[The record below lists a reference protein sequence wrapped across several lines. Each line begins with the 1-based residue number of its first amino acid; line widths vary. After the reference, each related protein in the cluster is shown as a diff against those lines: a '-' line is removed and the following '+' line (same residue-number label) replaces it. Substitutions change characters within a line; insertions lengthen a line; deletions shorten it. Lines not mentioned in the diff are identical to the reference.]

1 MQARTSNAGHTA
13 GEVLTSGATVP
24 MPSRLRRPRADYL
37 TWLEA
42 RSMLYQAEQLSDLIA
57 GTHHQWQNAYAHPRP
72 LDFVRAASVWF
83 TSYPQ
88 SIITRRDKSVLQTL
102 ASDDLLS
109 TFRTL
114 GIEGIHTG
122 PMKRAGA
129 ISGRRYTPS
138 IDGFFDRIEL
148 TIDPRYGSN
157 DEYVEMTRDAQQ
169 FGIVIIGDLVPG
181 HTGKGADFRLA
192 ERAYKNYDGLYTMI
206 EIPQGDWVLLPPVPE
221 GADSVNLSLETVQ
234 RLEDVG
240 YIPGPLDVV
249 IFYDPNIKETNWSAT
264 DIVTGVDGVQRRWV
278 YLHVFKAGQP
288 SFNWLDPT
296 FGAHRI
302 VIADAVQSLH
312 VLGAKALRLDAN
324 PLLGIE
330 GRPGLEKAWIEGH
343 PLAEGTSNTIAM
355 MIRKLGGYSFQ
366 ELNLSLDDLKR
377 FTKWGPELS
386 YDFFT
391 RPPYLFAMVTGDAGP
406 LRLILRLMLEEGI
419 EQGILVHA
427 LQNHDELMFD
437 LAHMRN
443 HGDEKFWV
451 NGEEMLGRTIYDSM
465 YQKVKDQLITT
476 KTPYIR
482 DWSTPGFCGTLAGF
496 AAAALSIHDPF
507 DMTASQ
513 KSEVQRLHFLVAVF
527 NAMQPGVFALSGWDL
542 VGALPV
548 SPESLGSWMDDG
560 DGRWTNRGAYDLIGV
575 NPRANASRSGLPR
588 SMALYGTLTE
598 QLRDP
603 SSFASQL
610 RQMLQVRKESGIAF
624 SKCVAVP
631 ETDNA
636 GVLAILFEH
645 AEDSRWSITVLNF
658 GRDRAHGSFE
668 LPQLANKS
676 ADLIYSTQN
685 ETKMTVPIS
694 QEGRFPFNLE
704 PLRAEVFN
712 VK

>member
-1 MQARTSNAGHTA
+1 
-13 GEVLTSGATVP
+13 
-24 MPSRLRRPRADYL
+24 
-37 TWLEA
+37 
-42 RSMLYQAEQLSDLIA
+42 MLYQAEMLSDLIA
-57 GTHHQWQNAYAHPRP
+57 GTHHQWQNAFAHPRP

-88 SIITRRDKSVLQTL
+88 SIITHRNKSVLQTL

-122 PMKRAGA
+122 PLKRAGA
-129 ISGRRYTPS
+129 ITGRRYTPS

-157 DEYVEMTRDAQQ
+157 DGYVEMTRNAQQ

-192 ERAYKNYDGLYTMI
+192 ERAYKNYEGLYTMV
-206 EIPQGDWVLLPPVPE
+206 EIDPEDWGMLGSVQDD
-221 GADSVNLSLETVQ
+221 ADSVNLAPETVQ
-234 RLEDVG
+234 KLEDKG
-240 YIPGPLDVV
+240 YIPGPLEVV
-249 IFYDPNIKETNWSAT
+249 IFYEPNIKESNWSAT

-302 VIADAVQSLH
+302 VMADAVQSVH
-312 VLGAKALRLDAN
+312 VFGAKALRLDAN

-330 GRPGLEKAWIEGH
+330 GRPGLDKAWIEGH

-355 MIRKLGGYSFQ
+355 MVRKLGGYSFQ
-366 ELNLSLDDLKR
+366 ELNLSLDDLKQ

-391 RPPYLFAMVTGDAGP
+391 RPPCLYAMVTGDAGP
-406 LRLILRLMLEEGI
+406 LRLMLRLIQQEGLDL
-419 EQGILVHA
+419 GIFVHA

-465 YQKVKDQLITT
+465 YKKVKEQLITT

-496 AAAALSIHDPF
+496 AAAALNIHDPF
-507 DMTASQ
+507 DMTPSQ
-513 KSEVQRLHFLVAVF
+513 KSEVQRLHFLAATF

-575 NPRANASRSGLPR
+575 NPGAKASRSGLPR
-588 SMALYGTLTE
+588 AVALYGTLTE
-598 QLRDP
+598 QLKDRD
-603 SSFASQL
+603 SFASQL
-610 RQMLQVRKESGIAF
+610 RRMLRARKEIDIAF
-624 SKCVAVP
+624 SKLVSVP
-631 ETDNA
+631 ETDNR
-636 GVLAILFEH
+636 GVLVMLFQD
-645 AEDSRWSITVLNF
+645 AKDDGWSISVLNF
-658 GRDRAHGSFE
+658 SRERVRGTAE
-668 LPQLANKS
+668 LPQLARKS
-676 ADLIYSTQN
+676 ADLIYSTHG
-685 ETKMTVPIS
+685 ETTKTIQLS
-694 QEGRFPFNLE
+694 AKGDFAFDLE
-704 PLRAEVFN
+704 PLQGQVFT